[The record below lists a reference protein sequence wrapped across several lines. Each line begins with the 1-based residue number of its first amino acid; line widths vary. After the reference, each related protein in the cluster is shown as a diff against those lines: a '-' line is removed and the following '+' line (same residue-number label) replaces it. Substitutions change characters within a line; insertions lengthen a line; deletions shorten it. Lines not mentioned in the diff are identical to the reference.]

1 MHFALLGRLRLRT
14 GSGVVGLPGPV
25 SRSIVARLLLARGGV
40 VQRDTLID
48 ELWGE
53 REARNPANALQVQ
66 ITKLRAAFAAQ
77 GEEGRLE
84 SRHGGYRLV
93 LGPQDELDAALF
105 ETAVREGRR
114 SLADQAYEQA
124 ERRLRDG
131 LSLWQGR
138 ALDDLDGP
146 AFHAERV
153 RLEELRL
160 SALEGAASAGLE
172 LGRTA
177 DLVPELKALLSV
189 EPLRERPRAQLMLAL
204 YRCGRHAEAL
214 AVYEEGRRRL
224 NAELG
229 VAPSPELRDLHAA
242 VLRHE
247 PSLRGPGRPPRGRGG
262 RWPDSSALLRS
273 GPPRAAAASAVRSP
287 GPRGRPRPGP
297 RAVFRVGPR
306 PGTCRTGQ
314 PAPATGPVRRQARGS
329 RRPARHGRPGEPG
342 HRGRAGRGRQDPARA
357 GDLRTGTARP

>member
-1 MHFALLGRLRLRT
+1 M
-14 GSGVVGLPGPV
+14 
-25 SRSIVARLLLARGGV
+25 
-40 VQRDTLID
+40 
-48 ELWGE
+48 GE

-189 EPLRERPRAQLMLAL
+189 EPCASGP
-204 YRCGRHAEAL
+204 
-214 AVYEEGRRRL
+214 
-224 NAELG
+224 
-229 VAPSPELRDLHAA
+229 APSSCWPSTVAA
-242 VLRHE
+242 
-247 PSLRGPGRPPRGRGG
+247 GT
-262 RWPDSSALLRS
+262 
-273 GPPRAAAASAVRSP
+273 
-287 GPRGRPRPGP
+287 PRP
-297 RAVFRVGPR
+297 
-306 PGTCRTGQ
+306 
-314 PAPATGPVRRQARGS
+314 S
-329 RRPARHGRPGEPG
+329 RSTR
-342 HRGRAGRGRQDPARA
+342 RAGG
-357 GDLRTGTARP
+357 G